1 MIIANNV
8 LGFIAN
14 RIGFYANYDLMRLGE
29 EANVGIEAIDFLS
42 IHALKRSKMGP
53 YALAD
58 YTGLLL
64 SDGGQKT
71 YAQSKRDAPFFQ
83 ERSLPKEMV
92 NCSGKG
98 YY

>member
-29 EANVGIEAIDFLS
+29 EANVEIEAIDFLS
-42 IHALKRSKMGP
+42 IHALKRSTMGP

-71 YAQSKRDAPFFQ
+71 YCSKQTRCAFLSRTVFT
-83 ERSLPKEMV
+83 
-92 NCSGKG
+92 
-98 YY
+98 